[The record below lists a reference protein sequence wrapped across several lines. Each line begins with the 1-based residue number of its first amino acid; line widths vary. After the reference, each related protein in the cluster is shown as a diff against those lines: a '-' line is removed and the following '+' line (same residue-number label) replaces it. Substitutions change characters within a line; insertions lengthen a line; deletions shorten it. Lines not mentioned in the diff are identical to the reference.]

1 MTTPT
6 VQPARNELLALAA
19 VARPDLDVHHLAGVL
34 ADEKYRSLGHARV
47 GAETTRM
54 LFNLGDLRD
63 LRHALDSATKVRGTS
78 R

>member
-6 VQPARNELLALAA
+6 VQPARRELLALAA
-19 VARPDLDVHHLAGVL
+19 VARPDLDPDQLANVL
-34 ADEKYRSLGHARV
+34 ADEKYRALGHARV
-47 GAETTRM
+47 QAEAARM